1 MTCARTRMSSS
12 DGTTTSLSCRSNDSI
27 SSTLESAVDLESCLL
42 SSRVLSRDDDDMVC
56 QKKGCRGG
64 TSKRGRRARRGSS
77 NRGFKRCVGDFAA
90 SRLDDVMMPLGGLSC
105 RREEKRYRT
114 SHNDESRASLTKVR
128 STRTMNIYEEVL

>member
-56 QKKGCRGG
+56 QKKGCRGERV
-64 TSKRGRRARRGSS
+64 RGRRARRGSS

-114 SHNDESRASLTKVR
+114 LHNDESRASLTKVR
-128 STRTMNIYEEVL
+128 CTRTMNIYEEVL

>member
-1 MTCARTRMSSS
+1 MSSS

-56 QKKGCRGG
+56 QKKGCRGERV
-64 TSKRGRRARRGSS
+64 RGRRARRGCS